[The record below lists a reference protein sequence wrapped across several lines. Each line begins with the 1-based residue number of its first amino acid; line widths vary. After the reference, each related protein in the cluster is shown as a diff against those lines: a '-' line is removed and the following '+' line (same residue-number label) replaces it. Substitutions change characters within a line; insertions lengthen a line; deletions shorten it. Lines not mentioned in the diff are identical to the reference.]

1 MDQERDR
8 FAGRLENKKWIR
20 FYFIS
25 FIRFVCY
32 QVFWKEVVC
41 VFQVLIFLIFL
52 LIVVAKKTTNFQ
64 NEKTDVYENAF
75 WSLLIFLA

>member
-8 FAGRLENKKWIR
+8 FAGMLENKKWIR
-20 FYFIS
+20 FDFIS

-52 LIVVAKKTTNFQ
+52 LIVVAKKNNQFS
-64 NEKTDVYENAF
+64 KRKD
-75 WSLLIFLA
+75 